1 MQAAEN
7 RSALRTPFQE
17 ATGLGAR
24 HRRSPTGGAANGIPR
39 YTITDE
45 SAGRNAFDESVAR
58 ANGFCGDELAEE
70 NETGNGDS
78 EHEIRT

>member
-1 MQAAEN
+1 MHAAEYCVA
-7 RSALRTPFQE
+7 SRTPRQGFR
-17 ATGLGAR
+17 GCGSR
-24 HRRSPTGGAANGIPR
+24 HRKSPTGGAANGIPR